1 LKTGLTFL
9 VKGEIMELNEKILLA
24 LAVLGGISEALSLI
38 PQIKANGV
46 FQLVHNALQ
55 SLKKK

>member
-1 LKTGLTFL
+1 
-9 VKGEIMELNEKILLA
+9 MELNEKILLV

-38 PQIKANGV
+38 PSVKANGV
-46 FQLVHNALQ
+46 FQLVNNALQ